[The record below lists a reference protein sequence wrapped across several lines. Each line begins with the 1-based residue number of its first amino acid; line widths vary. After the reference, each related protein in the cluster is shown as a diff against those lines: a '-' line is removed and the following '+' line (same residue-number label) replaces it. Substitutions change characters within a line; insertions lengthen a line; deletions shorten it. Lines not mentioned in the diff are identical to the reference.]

1 MTKRRD
7 VLKLGLAAG
16 GAGLAAT
23 AGASERN
30 IAIPQSGLVFP
41 DGFTP
46 SHIGRPSPQATPF
59 KDPLF
64 RMPVARP
71 VPENLMNAFPAPPDP
86 AAHQRYDE
94 FKPQRFYF
102 ERMREFKWRYHSDQ
116 PYQKGSWSWGLTN
129 GPGSAPSVPGPT
141 YHARYGEPVLV
152 RRFNQL
158 PPVGQGR
165 VPFGAPSPTIHLHNG
180 HTASESDGIPTN
192 FFNPGE
198 YWDYH
203 YGNLPAGMDH
213 VHEIMNTLWYHD
225 HRLDFTAPNV
235 YAGFSG
241 FYLLFDELDSNNEND
256 PNPDAFR
263 LPSGEYDVPMILHD
277 VQFDENGQAVFD
289 FFTNGPPMPTPTEFD
304 EVENPGNQ
312 SQVPLLRRYKGSPNF
327 TLFGMLGDRYTVNRI
342 IQPYLKVE
350 ARKYRFRFLNGG
362 PSRLYNLSI
371 RKGQNAAS
379 EAVKFYVITNDGNML
394 EEPLEMT
401 EFPLWVANRVD
412 VIIDFSQFA
421 PGEHLYLINDLG
433 IRDDGAGPDGT
444 RTEGSPVM
452 RYDVVPATGADNSRL
467 PDFLR
472 PLPPIDLSEVRVKRK
487 WVFDYDNGLWTV
499 NGRLMDPNR
508 IDARIE
514 SGSAEIWTIRNGGNS
529 WAHPV
534 HTHFE
539 EFQLLEKNGI
549 PIKSGEFLRSR
560 KDMIELGPN
569 DEYTFFGR
577 WRDFKGIHVM
587 HCHNVVHEDHE
598 MMIQWQMV
606 EPGQGDAQNGEE
618 YVHEG

>member
-16 GAGLAAT
+16 GMGVAAKALAT
-23 AGASERN
+23 RE

-46 SHIGRPSPQATPF
+46 SHIKEPSPFATPF

-64 RMPVARP
+64 RIPVARP
-71 VPENLMNAFPAPPDP
+71 VPAGLMNNPAPPDP
-86 AAHQRYDE
+86 AAHQKWAE
-94 FKPQRFYF
+94 LTPQKFYI
-102 ERMREFKWRYHSDQ
+102 ERIREFKWRYHSDQ
-116 PYQKGSWSWGLTN
+116 PYQRGSWSWGMTT
-129 GPGSAPSVPGPT
+129 GPAGKPTIPGPT
-141 YHARYGEPVLV
+141 YHANYGEPVLV

-158 PPVGQGR
+158 APVGQNK
-165 VPFGAPSPTIHLHNG
+165 VPFAAPSPTVHLHNG

-198 YWDYH
+198 FWDYH
-203 YGNLPAGMDH
+203 YGNFPAGNDH

-235 YAGFSG
+235 YAGISG

-256 PNPDAFR
+256 PNPNAFR
-263 LPSGEYDVPMILHD
+263 LPSGDYDVPMILHD
-277 VQFDENGQAVFD
+277 VQFDQNGQAVFD
-289 FFTNGPPMPTPTEFD
+289 FFTNQGPQPAPFQGEP
-304 EVENPGNQ
+304 VQYPGYQ
-312 SQVPLLRRYKGSPNF
+312 SQEPLLRRYKGSPNF
-327 TLFGMLGDRYTVNRI
+327 TLLGMLGDQYTVNRI
-342 IQPYLKVE
+342 IQPHLKVE

-371 RKGQNAAS
+371 RKGQNGAS
-379 EAVKFYVITNDGNML
+379 EAVKFYVLTNDGNML
-394 EEPLEMT
+394 EAPLEMT

-412 VIIDFSQFA
+412 IIVDFSQFA

-444 RTEGSPVM
+444 RTAGSPVM
-452 RYDVVPATGADNSRL
+452 RYDVIPAKGPDNSRI
-467 PDFLR
+467 PDALR
-472 PLPPIDLSEVRVKRK
+472 PLPPIDMSEVRVKRT

-508 IDARIE
+508 IDAKIE

-539 EFQLLEKNGI
+539 EFQILEVNGK
-549 PIKSGEFLRSR
+549 PVKSGDFLRSR

-569 DEYTFFGR
+569 QEYTFFGR
-577 WRDFKGIHVM
+577 WRDFLGIHVM

-606 EPGQGDAQNGEE
+606 PPGQGDGEE
-618 YVHEG
+618 YVHEA